1 MGSVDL
7 DSIIVTNQRRIQSHG
22 GHVLHAMK
30 RSDESYKGF
39 GEVYFSFVNPLA
51 VKAWKKHQRMTLNLV
66 VPVGTILF
74 VFVDEEGNKL
84 EEIIG
89 VERYARLTVPPKVWF
104 GFKGIGKSDNV
115 LMNFAD
121 IPHDPNEV
129 IAVSR
134 ESIQH
139 DWG

>member
-1 MGSVDL
+1 MVEIGL
-7 DSIIVTNQRRIQSHG
+7 ESIKVTSLKRLESNG

-30 RSDESYKGF
+30 RDDEGYKGF
-39 GEVYFSFVNPLA
+39 GEVYFSAVNPLA
-51 VKAWKKHQRMTLNLV
+51 VKAWKKHLRMTLNLV

-74 VFVDEEGNKL
+74 VFVDDEGNKR
-84 EEIIG
+84 EEVIG
-89 VERYARLTVPPKVWF
+89 ADRYARLTVPPKIWF
-104 GFKGIGKSDNV
+104 GFKGIGKSDNI

-129 IAVSR
+129 IAASR

-139 DWG
+139 DWD